1 METAVSLAI
10 IAASAAVFTVA
21 VLMIIALGYLIYI
34 LRRVAD
40 SARQLKKTAR
50 DIGKDVRGAVES
62 VIGLD

>member
-1 METAVSLAI
+1 METTASLAI
-10 IAASAAVFTVA
+10 IAASAAVCTVA
-21 VLMIIALGYLIYI
+21 ILMIVALGYVIYI

-62 VIGLD
+62 VIGSD